1 MFNEAEKSIKC
12 FVASAVGIIIRKDLK
27 LALLRASLCPFSDVH
42 FTKIMKSIFYMLGF
56 FSCFYKEVSKIQY
69 RKQKTN
75 PVKAA
80 RTEALDDSDHHNEV
94 KRHSQG
100 TFTSDY
106 SKYLDSR
113 RAQDFVQ
120 WLMNSKRS
128 GGISRRNVQFERH
141 AEGSYTND
149 VTQFL
154 EEKAAKEFIDWL
166 IKGKPKK
173 QRLERHAEGTYT
185 SDMSSFLEEKAAKE
199 FVDWLIKGRPKRNF
213 AEVSDADDMDR
224 RHADGS
230 FTSDFN
236 KALDIKAAQEFLDW
250 IINTPVKER

>member
-1 MFNEAEKSIKC
+1 MRSVYCMVGLFFMLLQGSWQNPIHETEDKSR
-12 FVASAVGIIIRKDLK
+12 S
-27 LALLRASLCPFSDVH
+27 
-42 FTKIMKSIFYMLGF
+42 
-56 FSCFYKEVSKIQY
+56 
-69 RKQKTN
+69 
-75 PVKAA
+75 VKAA
-80 RTEALDDSDHHNEV
+80 RNEALDGSEQLNEV

-128 GGISRRNVQFERH
+128 GGISRRNVEFERH
-141 AEGSYTND
+141 AEGTYTND
-149 VTQFL
+149 VTQYL

-173 QRLERHAEGTYT
+173 WRFSRHAEGTFT
-185 SDMSSFLEEKAAKE
+185 NDMSNFLEEKAAKE
-199 FVDWLIKGRPKRNF
+199 FVDWLIKGRPKRNYS
-213 AEVSDADDMDR
+213 EMNSIEEMGR

-230 FTSDFN
+230 FTNDVN
-236 KALDIKAAQEFLDW
+236 KVLDIIAAQEFLDW
-250 IINTPVKER
+250 LINTKVTERDLLEEQ

>member
-1 MFNEAEKSIKC
+1 
-12 FVASAVGIIIRKDLK
+12 
-27 LALLRASLCPFSDVH
+27 
-42 FTKIMKSIFYMLGF
+42 MKSIYYMVGLLFMLLQGSF
-56 FSCFYKEVSKIQY
+56 QNTLPEAEDKSTS
-69 RKQKTN
+69 
-75 PVKAA
+75 VKAP
-80 RTEALDDSDHHNEV
+80 RPEALDDSDHHNEV

-128 GGISRRNVQFERH
+128 GGISKRNVQFERH
-141 AEGSYTND
+141 AEGTYTND
-149 VTQFL
+149 VTKFL

-173 QRLERHAEGTYT
+173 QRLSRHAEGTFT
-185 SDMSSFLEEKAAKE
+185 SDLTSFLEEKAAKE

-213 AEVSDADDMDR
+213 PEISAEEMDR
-224 RHADGS
+224 RHVDGS

-236 KALDIKAAQEFLDW
+236 KALEMKAAQEFLDW
-250 IINTPVKER
+250 IINTPVKERDLLEVQ

>member
-1 MFNEAEKSIKC
+1 
-12 FVASAVGIIIRKDLK
+12 
-27 LALLRASLCPFSDVH
+27 
-42 FTKIMKSIFYMLGF
+42 MKSIYYMAGLF
-56 FSCFYKEVSKIQY
+56 FMLVQGSWQNPIQETEDKS
-69 RKQKTN
+69 RS
-75 PVKAA
+75 VKAA
-80 RTEALDDSDHHNEV
+80 RNEALDDSGPLNEV

-128 GGISRRNVQFERH
+128 GGVSRRNVQSERH

-149 VTQFL
+149 VTEYL

-173 QRLERHAEGTYT
+173 LFSEVN
-185 SDMSSFLEEKAAKE
+185 SIEE
-199 FVDWLIKGRPKRNF
+199 
-213 AEVSDADDMDR
+213 MDR
-224 RHADGS
+224 RHVDGS
-230 FTSDFN
+230 YTNDVN
-236 KALDIKAAQEFLDW
+236 KVLDIIAAKDFLDW
-250 IINTPVKER
+250 LINTNVTER